1 MSSGSHSAC
10 DHTAPSCHSQASQEA
25 CCLASHLVG
34 GVEDLQNRAQ
44 LPLGPSGLGAEDEA
58 SVPRIQFMRGCIQED
73 WFEES
78 FLSGR
83 KMLKV
88 GPMEMLRKMHS

>member
-58 SVPRIQFMRGCIQED
+58 SECPQNPVYEGLHPGG
-73 WFEES
+73 
-78 FLSGR
+78 L
-83 KMLKV
+83 V
-88 GPMEMLRKMHS
+88 